1 MRSPVRLFSVATPRR
16 LCYNFQVVSTN
27 AKVYTK
33 SGDTGQTGL
42 LYGGRVSKN
51 NPHTEAYGMTDEAVS
66 AMGLARA
73 LSEDAEI
80 KAILKQLQRE
90 MFTVGAELATH
101 PDHYETYQQH
111 FTPVTAEMV
120 AHWEETID
128 RLLAESPL
136 PPVFILPGASGASAA
151 MDMARCMTRTAERR
165 VVALYE
171 AGGLTNPEILR
182 YVNRVG
188 DLLFVLARY
197 HDRHLPLEKVTGD
210 QD

>member
-1 MRSPVRLFSVATPRR
+1 MLQFRI
-16 LCYNFQVVSTN
+16 VS
-27 AKVYTK
+27 AEARVYTK
-33 SGDTGQTGL
+33 TGDTGQTGL
-42 LYGGRVSKN
+42 LYGGRVPKN

-80 KAILKQLQRE
+80 KSILKQLQRE

-101 PDHYETYQQH
+101 PDHYDTYREH

-120 AHWEETID
+120 AHWEQTID
-128 RLLAESPL
+128 RLLSEAPL

-151 MDMARCMTRTAERR
+151 MDMARCMARTAERR
-165 VVALYE
+165 VVALDE
-171 AGGLTNPEILR
+171 MGGLTNPEILR
-182 YVNRVG
+182 YLNRVG

-197 HDRHLPLEKVTGD
+197 QDRHLPLEKVTGD